1 MKDRL
6 IIPCPAEKYGAAAV
20 AETMTRVYASQEQC
34 AESHGCEE
42 GRVCLLTGYW
52 PEEQCEAARKDPA
65 GGPGDPTAMCCCG
78 SSSWEF
84 LGSD

>member
-6 IIPCPAEKYGAAAV
+6 TIPCPAEKYGAEAV
-20 AETMTRVYASQEQC
+20 AETMTRVYSSQEQC
-34 AESHGCEE
+34 AVSHGCAE
-42 GRVCLLTGYW
+42 GRVCLLDGYW
-52 PEEQCEAARKDPA
+52 PEEHCEAMRKAA
-65 GGPGDPTAMCCCG
+65 GTGPGEPSLACCG